1 MSDFDPDEV
10 ILDPRW
16 KRQDVPQ
23 YKFRWR
29 HDDIVWVYDE
39 ITNNAYHV
47 AIVAVGTGDDNVNYM
62 VRLLPGVIRN
72 SEYQQGDH
80 FIVPH
85 RYIFDTEQEARRHI
99 HYAGHG

>member
-39 ITNNAYHV
+39 ITNNVYHV
-47 AIVAVGTGDDNVNYM
+47 AIAAVGVADELTNYM
-62 VRLLPGVIRN
+62 VRLLPGEIRN
-72 SEYQQGDH
+72 SEYQQEDH
-80 FIVPH
+80 FIVSQSN
-85 RYIFDTEQEARRHI
+85 IFDTEQEARRHI

>member
-29 HDDIVWVYDE
+29 YDDIVWVYDE
-39 ITNNAYHV
+39 ITNNVYHA
-47 AIVAVGTGDDNVNYM
+47 AIEAVGAGNENTNYM
-62 VRLLPGVIRN
+62 VRLLPGEIRTQYPQ
-72 SEYQQGDH
+72 EDH
-80 FIVPH
+80 FIVSQSN
-85 RYIFDTEQEARRHI
+85 IFDTEQEARRLI
-99 HYAGHG
+99 HYAGQR

>member
-10 ILDPRW
+10 ILDPQW
-16 KRQDVPQ
+16 KRQGDPV

-39 ITNNAYHV
+39 ITNNAYHGTIA
-47 AIVAVGTGDDNVNYM
+47 AIGDKGASYM
-62 VRLLPGVIRN
+62 IRLLPDQVRMAN
-72 SEYQQGDH
+72 AFSYEDL
-80 FIVPH
+80 FVVPASFV
-85 RYIFDTEQEARRHI
+85 FDTEQEARRHI